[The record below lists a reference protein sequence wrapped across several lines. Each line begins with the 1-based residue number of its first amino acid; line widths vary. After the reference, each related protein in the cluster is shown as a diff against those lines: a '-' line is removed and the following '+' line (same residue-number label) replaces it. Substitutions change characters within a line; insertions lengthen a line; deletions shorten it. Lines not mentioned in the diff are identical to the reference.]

1 MIEPDNESCRAFVF
15 LDVVAT
21 ELDLAMD
28 LDLDLA
34 MAAELKSNEPG
45 LPVRA
50 VEMQFAARF
59 TATK

>member
-21 ELDLAMD
+21 ELDLAM
-28 LDLDLA
+28 DLDLA